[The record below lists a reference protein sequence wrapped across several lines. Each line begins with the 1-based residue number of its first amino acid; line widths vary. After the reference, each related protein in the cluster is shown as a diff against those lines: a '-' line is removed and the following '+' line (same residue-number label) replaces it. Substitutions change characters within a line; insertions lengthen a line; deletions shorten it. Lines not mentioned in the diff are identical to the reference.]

1 MTPGEGLR
9 HLHDTM
15 MALRGDDGCEWDR
28 QQTHDSLV
36 PYLVEETAELVDA
49 IDLRDRGGIVEELGD
64 VLYQVFFHAGI
75 TAEDP
80 INPVTIDDIAWST
93 AEKMRRRHPHV
104 FAGKAVSGVEEIK
117 KNWDEQKRL
126 EKKRPQ
132 AIADQIPRS
141 LDSIARA
148 QALLARAARG
158 GITPGIKPGITPGS
172 DQSPEDLGLAL
183 LSLIDTAT
191 RNGWSADAALRA
203 AIRQLEEDI
212 SSAENHPPE
221 KTDND

>member
-9 HLHDTM
+9 RLHDTM
-15 MALRGDDGCEWDR
+15 GVLLGNDGCEWDR

-49 IDLRDRGGIVEELGD
+49 IDQGDREAIVEELGD

-75 TAEDP
+75 TAQDTD
-80 INPVTIDDIAWST
+80 NPVTIDDVAWLT

-104 FAGKAVSGVEEIK
+104 FAGKAVSGVDDIK

-126 EKKRPQ
+126 EKKRPP
-132 AIADQIPRS
+132 AIADQVPRS

-148 QALLARAARG
+148 QALLTRAVRA
-158 GITPGIKPGITPGS
+158 GITPEVASGGDGS
-172 DQSPEDLGLAL
+172 PDDLGAAL
-183 LSLIDTAT
+183 LSLIQMAADK
-191 RNGWSADAALRA
+191 GWDADAALRS
-203 AIRQLEEDI
+203 AIRQLEENI
-212 SSAENHPPE
+212 SHAENHPPE

>member
-1 MTPGEGLR
+1 MKLGEGLR
-9 HLHDTM
+9 HLHETM
-15 MALRGDDGCEWDR
+15 VALRGGDGCEWDR

-49 IDLRDRGGIVEELGD
+49 IDLGDREGIVEELGD

-75 TAEDP
+75 TAEDTD
-80 INPVTIDDIAWST
+80 NPVTIDDIAWST

-104 FAGKAVSGVEEIK
+104 FAGKAVSGVEEIR

-126 EKKRPQ
+126 ESNRPQ

-148 QALLARAARG
+148 QALLTRAARG
-158 GITPGIKPGITPGS
+158 GITPDITPGS
-172 DQSPEDLGLAL
+172 DQSPEDLGIAL
-183 LSLIDTAT
+183 LSLIETAA
-191 RNGWSADAALRA
+191 RKGWSADAALRA

>member
-1 MTPGEGLR
+1 MKPGEGLR
-9 HLHDTM
+9 HLHETM
-15 MALRGDDGCEWDR
+15 VALRGDDGCEWDR

-36 PYLVEETAELVDA
+36 PYLVEETAELIDA
-49 IDLRDRGGIVEELGD
+49 IDLGDREGIVEELGD

-75 TAEDP
+75 TAEDSV
-80 INPVTIDDIAWST
+80 NPVTIDDIAWST

-126 EKKRPQ
+126 ENKRPQ
-132 AIADQIPRS
+132 AISDQIPRS

-148 QALLARAARG
+148 QALLTRAARA
-158 GITPGIKPGITPGS
+158 GITPGITPGS
-172 DQSPEDLGLAL
+172 DQSPEDVGLAL

-212 SSAENHPPE
+212 SSAENHRPE